1 MPEKASI
8 VNLEN
13 LFAGPVSYRIPQFQR
28 PYAWKRDTQWKPL
41 LDDVIR
47 CADQTLNGEE
57 PLPHFMG
64 AIVLQPQSN
73 ATGEVQKRIVV
84 DGQQRLTTLQ
94 LLLKAAEQVFVNRND
109 TARADRF
116 ANLTKNDDAHLAN
129 DNDNHPKIRQS
140 SILDQVA
147 FQEVVRN
154 AHSIRISPIVE
165 AFNFFKEGVANW
177 LDTGSQSRADALET
191 AITRQLQMAAIDLAE
206 REEPHLIF
214 EILNERG
221 ERLTQSDLIKNTIMY
236 RANVVD
242 DAGKARQL
250 WGLFNDEF
258 WRDSTSEG
266 KLSRI
271 HNDRFLNYWVAMKK
285 PEQVSSE
292 EVAVKFRA
300 LLRNELNGVTIEAVA
315 EQIRESA
322 VFYRDME
329 EGKVTDMELFL
340 SRLKVL
346 GFGVVTPVLMW
357 LKAAGVP
364 SEKRIKAH
372 TALESYLVRRTLLKL
387 NSNGLNRFFEELLRD
402 LAEKPATMAD
412 AVVVEKLSS
421 QPHLDNRL
429 WPTDQVLKEV
439 LIGRPMPVNQARRK
453 MLLEA
458 IERSLRTD
466 KTEPLGDTSKLTL
479 EHIMP
484 QKGGANWPL
493 SDDSDDKQQEREAA
507 IEELGNL
514 TLITQKLNAAVSNG
528 PWEKKRPAI
537 EGNATLLLSKTV
549 LDLAPPGTQWDEALI
564 RERSRLLVDEIIK
577 IWPHADS
584 I

>member
-28 PYAWKRDTQWKPL
+28 PYAWKKDTQWNPL
-41 LDDVIR
+41 LEDVIR
-47 CADQTLNGEE
+47 CAGQTLRGEE

-64 AIVLQPQSN
+64 AIVLQQQSN
-73 ATGEVQKRIVV
+73 AAGEVQKRIVV

-94 LLLKAAEQVFVNRND
+94 LLLKAAERAFVNRND
-109 TARADRF
+109 IDRAERF
-116 ANLTKNDDAHLAN
+116 ASLTKNDDAHLAN
-129 DNDNHPKIRQS
+129 DNDNETKIRQS
-140 SILDQVA
+140 NRSDQSA
-147 FQEVVRN
+147 FQDIVR
-154 AHSIRISPIVE
+154 SSQSSRISAIVD
-165 AFNFFKEGVANW
+165 AFNFFNEGISNW
-177 LDTGSQSRADALET
+177 LDTGSRGRADALET

-206 REEPHLIF
+206 YEEPHLIF

-221 ERLTQSDLIKNTIMY
+221 ERLTQSDLIKNNVMY
-236 RANVVD
+236 RAGVVD
-242 DAGKARQL
+242 DADKADRL
-250 WGLFNDEF
+250 WGLFNEEF
-258 WRDSTSEG
+258 WRETTNEG
-266 KLSRI
+266 RLSRI
-271 HNDRFLNYWVAMKK
+271 HNDRFLNYWVVMKK
-285 PEQVSSE
+285 PQQMNSE
-292 EVAVKFRA
+292 EVASKFRA
-300 LLRNELNGVTIEAVA
+300 LLCDELKGVAIEAVA
-315 EQIRESA
+315 DQIRESA
-322 VFYRDME
+322 VFYHAME
-329 EGKVTDMELFL
+329 KGNVPGMELFL

-346 GFGVVTPVLMW
+346 EFGVVTPVLMW
-357 LKAAGVP
+357 LKAADVP
-364 SEKRIKAH
+364 PENQIRSH
-372 TALESYLVRRTLLKL
+372 NALESYLVRRTLCGG

-402 LAEKPATMAD
+402 LVEKPHAKAD
-412 AVVVEKLSS
+412 DTVVEKLNS

-429 WPTDQVLKEV
+429 WPTDQLLKEK
-439 LIGRPMPVNQARRK
+439 LIGRPMSGTQARRK
-453 MLLEA
+453 MVLEA

-466 KTEPLGDTSKLTL
+466 KTEPLGDTSNLTL

-507 IEELGNL
+507 IRELGNL

-549 LDLAPPGTQWDEALI
+549 LDLAPPGTQWDETLI
-564 RERSRLLVDEIIK
+564 RKRSERLVDEIIK